1 MFLDAIEDEELV
13 SETLSFFYLAE
24 DCSLRNETAPTI
36 MIMIINITSMYI
48 KLYWRAIY
56 MSTLLVY
63 ASMTGN
69 TEEMAEAVAEGVKST
84 DESLTM
90 KEVMDAYASE
100 MADYDGILLG
110 AYTWGD
116 GELPDEFLD
125 FFEEMDDV
133 DLTGKKAAV
142 FGSCDSSYAQYGAAV
157 DILIDKLRERG
168 CEVILDGL
176 KVELTPKS
184 DEKEQC
190 RQFGS
195 SFIGKL
201 RG

>member
-1 MFLDAIEDEELV
+1 
-13 SETLSFFYLAE
+13 
-24 DCSLRNETAPTI
+24 
-36 MIMIINITSMYI
+36 
-48 KLYWRAIY
+48 
-56 MSTLLVY
+56 MSTLLIY

-69 TEEMAEAVAEGVKST
+69 TEEMAEAVAEGVKGT
-84 DESLTM
+84 DEELTM

-125 FFEEMDDV
+125 FFDEMDDV

-157 DILIDKLRERG
+157 DILIEKLRQRG
-168 CEVILDGL
+168 CEVVLDGL
-176 KVELTPKS
+176 KVELTPKA
-184 DEKEQC
+184 DEKELC
-190 RQFGS
+190 RQFGNA
-195 SFIGKL
+195 FVCKL
-201 RG
+201 RS